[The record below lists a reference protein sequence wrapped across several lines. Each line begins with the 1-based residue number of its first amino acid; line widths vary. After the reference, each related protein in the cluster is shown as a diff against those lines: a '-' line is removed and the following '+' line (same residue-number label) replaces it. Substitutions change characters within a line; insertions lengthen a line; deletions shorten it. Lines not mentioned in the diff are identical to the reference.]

1 VTVSVL
7 RAGSARGY
15 DRLVNTP
22 APIHRKV
29 HRLHRTWY
37 GTTSCRDENNDRGT
51 SSDAM
56 NCLEDFAIT
65 YRPSGIRSTV
75 LRSQW
80 PSFVSIVEYPHKT
93 TARSLPAF
101 SLSLPFI
108 DTLHSL
114 TIAGSLR

>member
-1 VTVSVL
+1 VIASVL

-37 GTTSCRDENNDRGT
+37 STTFYRDGSKDRGT
-51 SSDAM
+51 SSDTKSG
-56 NCLEDFAIT
+56 LEYFAIT

-80 PSFVSIVEYPHKT
+80 PSFVSMVGDSHKI
-93 TARSLPAF
+93 TARC
-101 SLSLPFI
+101 
-108 DTLHSL
+108 H
-114 TIAGSLR
+114 